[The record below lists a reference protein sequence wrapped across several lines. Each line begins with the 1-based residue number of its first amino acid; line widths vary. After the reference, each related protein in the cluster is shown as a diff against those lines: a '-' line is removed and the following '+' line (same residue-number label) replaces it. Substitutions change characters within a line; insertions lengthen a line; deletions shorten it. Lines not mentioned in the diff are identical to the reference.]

1 MKRIYYVLA
10 TASLLLAGC
19 SQDDTSFSTPES
31 KAISFSQAIVTAD
44 KPVTRLYMDEPGQLA
59 WDDDDAIGIFSD
71 QSAQP
76 VQFTYESGNTFV
88 SPIEVSGSTFY
99 AFYPYSADA
108 VDADDN
114 SLLHFTLSNVLD
126 PTGNTLPMV
135 AVSDNNQF
143 RFIQTLGLL
152 HFTLEDAEKV
162 KSVTLKGN
170 NGEILAG
177 AGTVNLSPTQAP
189 VFVLDETEATESNTS
204 VTITIPDS
212 MVGSAGEPKDMNG
225 DGMIDE
231 YDAVSSAIDIYFVVP
246 VGVYEKGFTVTVNS
260 EDGVITKVNN
270 DRVEV
275 SRASMDNYDEFSV
288 ANDIRAT
295 ELALEREALIAFY
308 KALDGD
314 NWKTNYGWCSDDP
327 VGSWYGVRTNQEGY
341 VYELWLYENGLKGD
355 VPAEFGNLKHLTYI
369 ALSDKDVTSLPAE
382 IGNMDAVNRIMIFA
396 SNITSLPDEIGNM
409 KSLKSISVGNTPLES
424 IPAGIGNSQTLTSLS
439 LSGTQVSE
447 LPAIPSLTYLSLVN
461 NKFKTFPSALTDCV
475 NLTSLTISEPNMTG
489 RIPSAISNLSD
500 LSFLSITGTK
510 ISGTLDYLTGLSN
523 LETLYLNNNQF
534 TGNISARFAQLANL
548 KTMDLSGNKMLGYV
562 PDGVVGSNMWKNLQT
577 VKVNPQQEG
586 FGLSFLNEIAATQ
599 ITLAADEF
607 FVARGQRT
615 DMGAKIIPENAT
627 NKAFTAESEDNEI
640 AVIDIINGSP
650 YIYGRNPGKTTVTV
664 RAADNE
670 EVYAFAEVTVKG
682 IIFAEPE
689 IIIERGETVKPEFT
703 QFGDDEIE
711 WGTDSDYVAVIDED
725 GNITA
730 KNSGTTSIYAHVG
743 DNWYYLKV
751 TVPGAEVNG
760 GNTQDFTGQN
770 GEWDN

>member
-1 MKRIYYVLA
+1 MYAY
-10 TASLLLAGC
+10 
-19 SQDDTSFSTPES
+19 TSGGVNNP
-31 KAISFSQAIVTAD
+31 
-44 KPVTRLYMDEPGQLA
+44 
-59 WDDDDAIGIFSD
+59 
-71 QSAQP
+71 
-76 VQFTYESGNTFV
+76 
-88 SPIEVSGSTFY
+88 
-99 AFYPYSADA
+99 

-369 ALSDKDVTSLPAE
+369 VLSDKDVTSLPAE

-424 IPAGIGNSQTLTSLS
+424 IPEAIGNSQTLASLS

-475 NLTSLTISEPNMTG
+475 NLTSLTISEANMTG
-489 RIPSAISNLSD
+489 RIPSAISNLSE
-500 LSFLSITGTK
+500 LSYLSITGTK
-510 ISGTLDYLTGLSN
+510 MAGSLDYLTGLTN

-534 TGNISARFAQLANL
+534 TGNIPARFAQLTNL

-562 PDGVVGSNMWKNLQT
+562 PEE
-577 VKVNPQQEG
+577 P
-586 FGLSFLNEIAATQ
+586 A
-599 ITLAADEF
+599 
-607 FVARGQRT
+607 
-615 DMGAKIIPENAT
+615 
-627 NKAFTAESEDNEI
+627 
-640 AVIDIINGSP
+640 NG
-650 YIYGRNPGKTTVTV
+650 
-664 RAADNE
+664 
-670 EVYAFAEVTVKG
+670 
-682 IIFAEPE
+682 
-689 IIIERGETVKPEFT
+689 
-703 QFGDDEIE
+703 
-711 WGTDSDYVAVIDED
+711 
-725 GNITA
+725 
-730 KNSGTTSIYAHVG
+730 
-743 DNWYYLKV
+743 
-751 TVPGAEVNG
+751 
-760 GNTQDFTGQN
+760 
-770 GEWDN
+770 